1 MDLLALI
8 LMLSTVMWYV
18 IDRVKPYW
26 AEASYGKYITM
37 GIAALFGLGL
47 SFGYGLDIVY
57 ALGLVPEVGVIGKI
71 LTGLVLMGGS
81 SAVSEI
87 IAKVKGT
94 IKI

>member
-8 LMLSTVMWYV
+8 IMLSAVMWYV

-26 AEASYGKYITM
+26 AEVSFGKYITM
-37 GIAALFGLGL
+37 AVAALFGFAL
-47 SFGYGLDIVY
+47 SFGYGLDIIY
-57 ALGLVPEVGVIGKI
+57 ALGLVPEVGVIGQI

-87 IAKVKGT
+87 IAKVKG
-94 IKI
+94 

>member
-8 LMLSTVMWYV
+8 LMLSAVMWYV

-26 AEASYGKYITM
+26 AEVSYGKYITM
-37 GIAALFGLGL
+37 GVAALFGFAI
-47 SFGYGLDIVY
+47 SFGYQLDIVY
-57 ALGLVPEVGVIGKI
+57 ALGLVPEVGVIGQI

-87 IAKVKGT
+87 IAKVKG
-94 IKI
+94 

>member
-8 LMLSTVMWYV
+8 LMLSAVMWYV

-26 AEASYGKYITM
+26 AEVSYGKYITM
-37 GIAALFGLGL
+37 GVAAAFGFAL

-57 ALGLVPEVGVIGKI
+57 ALGLVPEVGVIGQI
-71 LTGLVLMGGS
+71 LTGLILMSGA

-87 IAKVKGT
+87 IAKVKG
-94 IKI
+94 

>member
-8 LMLSTVMWYV
+8 LMLSAVMWYV

-26 AEASYGKYITM
+26 AELTYGKYITM
-37 GIAALFGLGL
+37 AVSAVFGFAL

-57 ALGLVPEVGVIGKI
+57 ALDLVPEVGVLGQI
-71 LTGLVLMGGS
+71 LTGMVLMGGS

-87 IAKVKGT
+87 IAKVKG
-94 IKI
+94 

>member
-8 LMLSTVMWYV
+8 LMLSAVMWYV

-26 AEASYGKYITM
+26 AEVSFGKYITM
-37 GIAALFGLGL
+37 AVAALFGFAL

-57 ALGLVPEVGVIGKI
+57 ALGLVPEVGVIGQI

-87 IAKVKGT
+87 ITKVKG
-94 IKI
+94 

>member
-8 LMLSTVMWYV
+8 LMLSAVMWYV

-26 AEASYGKYITM
+26 AEVTNGKYITM
-37 GIAALFGLGL
+37 GVAALFGFAL

-57 ALGLVPEVGVIGKI
+57 ALGLVPEVGVIGQI

-87 IAKVKGT
+87 IAKVKG
-94 IKI
+94 

>member
-8 LMLSTVMWYV
+8 LMLSAVMWYV

-26 AEASYGKYITM
+26 AEIPHGKYITM
-37 GIAALFGLGL
+37 GVAALFGFAL
-47 SFGYGLDIVY
+47 SFGYSLDIVY
-57 ALGLVPEVGVIGKI
+57 ALGLVPEVGVIGQI

-87 IAKVKGT
+87 IAKVKG
-94 IKI
+94 